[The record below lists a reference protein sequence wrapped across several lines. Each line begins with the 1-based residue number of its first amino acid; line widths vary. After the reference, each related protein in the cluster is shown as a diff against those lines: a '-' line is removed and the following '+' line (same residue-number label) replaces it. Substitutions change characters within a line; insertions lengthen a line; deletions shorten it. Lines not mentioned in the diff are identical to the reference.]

1 MKKNNYYSIH
11 KNKIKVNMSKVI
23 RRTMDKLFLSMLQNK
38 KSADLYFIIM
48 DNRIKKQIN
57 KYKNESK

>member
-1 MKKNNYYSIH
+1 
-11 KNKIKVNMSKVI
+11 MSKVI